1 MLDSYWLNPRQK
13 TIDLDM
19 ENILPESRT
28 EGTDVKWGIWRFE
41 KLFLCKLAGNTVLFF
56 CRVLYIVKT
65 HGFMSEIIVF

>member
-1 MLDSYWLNPRQK
+1 
-13 TIDLDM
+13 M

-28 EGTDVKWGIWRFE
+28 EGTDVKWGIWRVE

-65 HGFMSEIIVF
+65 HGFMSEIIVFQGVVEFYPTFYDVNPP

>member
-1 MLDSYWLNPRQK
+1 
-13 TIDLDM
+13 M

-41 KLFLCKLAGNTVLFF
+41 KLFF

-65 HGFMSEIIVF
+65 HGFMSEIIVFQGVVEFYPTFYDVNPP